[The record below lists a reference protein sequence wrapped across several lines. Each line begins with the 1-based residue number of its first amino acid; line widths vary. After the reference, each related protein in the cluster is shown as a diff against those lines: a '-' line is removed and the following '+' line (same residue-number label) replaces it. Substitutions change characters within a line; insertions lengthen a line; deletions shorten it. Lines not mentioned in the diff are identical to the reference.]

1 MAPRKSSTCVVL
13 CLCPAILIPGH
24 TEMQC
29 HCYVCESL
37 APCLHWSTGISSID
51 HCHATDKEEFWKVQ
65 RKSFK
70 LEKNAPLRDLKAPD
84 NSLPMA
90 FPQLQGAQPLDI
102 IRLAPN
108 SMLQNQV
115 SRPAIICCPAL
126 PNYTLP
132 NIISQGRSQ
141 QSASALAKNRLHTRV
156 VPQHLLGVRNNVTQ
170 RDRGVSVGTLGP
182 EFVPSHSMFKRAGTV
197 SAALPM
203 HPSVYG
209 SSNKVNCAHAAQYT
223 RNATPTTS
231 SNDRNLVRWQNVLP
245 SVNLESYRPQDSSQP
260 NLDSFVATAV
270 PSQPQIYSQPI
281 AQSNDGENSC
291 QNGYQSQ
298 NANQGIYQN
307 GNQSLNASQNIC
319 EQGNQSQSAT
329 DPSFPDFNFSWPS
342 HSGQSN
348 QQPSFENS
356 QVQSGGSIRER
367 YPVAV
372 EEFNSQF
379 MENSHLSQ
387 SSQRPEFSGSAN
399 VSQSNQEPPIENFQ
413 LESTGSIYEP
423 TPVKDTSCQFS
434 GSIKLSPL
442 EDFENWF
449 LENQSV
455 PVVSDGSM
463 PTELNIFSP
472 QASSID
478 AGMLLFDFETSW
490 NGLAHA

>member
-1 MAPRKSSTCVVL
+1 
-13 CLCPAILIPGH
+13 
-24 TEMQC
+24 MQC

-37 APCLHWSTGISSID
+37 APCLHWSTEISSIG
-51 HCHATDKEEFWKVQ
+51 HCHATDKEEFWKIQ

-70 LEKNAPLRDLKAPD
+70 LEKNAPLPALKATD
-84 NSLPMA
+84 NSLPIA
-90 FPQLQGAQPLDI
+90 FPQFKGAQPLDL

-108 SMLQNQV
+108 SMQHNQG
-115 SRPAIICCPAL
+115 SRPAIIRCPSL

-141 QSASALAKNRLHTRV
+141 QPASALAKSRFHI
-156 VPQHLLGVRNNVTQ
+156 PQNLLGVRNNVTQ
-170 RDRGVSVGTLGP
+170 RDRVPSVGTLGP
-182 EFVPSHSMFKRAGTV
+182 HAMFKRTGTV
-197 SAALPM
+197 RGALPI
-203 HPSVYG
+203 HPTVSG
-209 SSNKVNCAHAAQYT
+209 SSNKVNSAPATLFT
-223 RNATPTTS
+223 RNATPMAS
-231 SNDRNLVRWQNVLP
+231 SNDRNLVRWQNVRP
-245 SVNLESYRPQDSSQP
+245 SVNFESYRPQDSSQP
-260 NLDSFVATAV
+260 NLDSFVANVAS
-270 PSQPQIYSQPI
+270 PQPQIYSQPI

-329 DPSFPDFNFSWPS
+329 DPGFSDFNFSWPS
-342 HSGQSN
+342 QSGQSN
-348 QQPSFENS
+348 QQPPLENS
-356 QVQSGGSIRER
+356 QVQSGGSISER
-367 YPVAV
+367 CPVAV
-372 EEFNSQF
+372 EELNSQF
-379 MENSHLSQ
+379 MGSSHLNESN
-387 SSQRPEFSGSAN
+387 QRPEFSGSAN
-399 VSQSNQEPPIENFQ
+399 LCQSNQEPQIENFQ

-423 TPVKDTSCQFS
+423 TPVKETSCQFA
-434 GSIKLSPL
+434 GSINLSPL

-449 LENQSV
+449 LENQPV
-455 PVVSDGSM
+455 PLVEDGSM